1 ADVAGFALRAGLRVP
16 LVADDRQVGLMVV
29 QSTQKARFAPSE
41 VALLETFAN
50 QAALSIQR
58 AELIDAR
65 VQQERLE
72 HELELARQVQQSVLP
87 RVFPAVPAYTFAAR
101 NQPAHQVG
109 GDFYDVFMLDDEHIG
124 VVIADVSG
132 KGMPAALYMALTR
145 SLLLAE
151 ARRDRSPRGVLLSVN
166 QLLRNLG
173 DPHMFVTVFYG
184 VIAVGTQQLTFARAG
199 HDYPLLLRDG
209 DLVTLGG
216 TGTVL
221 GCFDS
226 DELRLSEEQ
235 IALAA
240 GDRLVLYTDGL
251 TDVLSPE
258 GRRFELEQLQRI
270 LRSHADREPDE
281 LCDATFADLAAY
293 QRDAEQYDDMTL
305 LVIAVR
311 DC

>member
-1 ADVAGFALRAGLRVP
+1 
-16 LVADDRQVGLMVV
+16 
-29 QSTQKARFAPSE
+29 
-41 VALLETFAN
+41 
-50 QAALSIQR
+50 
-58 AELIDAR
+58 
-65 VQQERLE
+65 
-72 HELELARQVQQSVLP
+72 
-87 RVFPAVPAYTFAAR
+87 
-101 NQPAHQVG
+101 
-109 GDFYDVFMLDDEHIG
+109 
-124 VVIADVSG
+124 
-132 KGMPAALYMALTR
+132 
-145 SLLLAE
+145 
-151 ARRDRSPRGVLLSVN
+151 
-166 QLLRNLG
+166 
-173 DPHMFVTVFYG
+173 MFVTVFYG
-184 VIAVGTQQLTFARAG
+184 VIAVGTRQLTFARAG

-209 DLVTLGG
+209 DLVALGG

-226 DELRLSEEQ
+226 DEMRLSEEQ

-251 TDVLSPE
+251 TDVLSPD

-311 DC
+311 AR

>member
-1 ADVAGFALRAGLRVP
+1 
-16 LVADDRQVGLMVV
+16 
-29 QSTQKARFAPSE
+29 
-41 VALLETFAN
+41 
-50 QAALSIQR
+50 
-58 AELIDAR
+58 
-65 VQQERLE
+65 
-72 HELELARQVQQSVLP
+72 
-87 RVFPAVPAYTFAAR
+87 
-101 NQPAHQVG
+101 
-109 GDFYDVFMLDDEHIG
+109 
-124 VVIADVSG
+124 
-132 KGMPAALYMALTR
+132 
-145 SLLLAE
+145 
-151 ARRDRSPRGVLLSVN
+151 
-166 QLLRNLG
+166 
-173 DPHMFVTVFYG
+173 
-184 VIAVGTQQLTFARAG
+184 LTFARAG

-209 DLVTLGG
+209 DLVALGG

-226 DELRLSEEQ
+226 DEMRLSEEQ

-251 TDVLSPE
+251 TDVLSPD

-311 DC
+311 AR